1 MVLLLDGKIVNYVR
15 GSPIVLSFTF
25 AFGILY
31 SLNILRAVH
40 FGPGFLPYG
49 S

>member
-15 GSPIVLSFTF
+15 GIPIVLRYTF

-40 FGPGFLPYG
+40 FGLGFLPYG
-49 S
+49 N